1 MKLDLSKIDN
11 VTCGGID
18 HSDYPD
24 FCDSYIESADYD
36 GREMTEKE
44 LDELNNNYGE
54 FVYSKV
60 IESIY

>member
-18 HSDYPD
+18 YSDYPD
-24 FCDSYIESADYD
+24 FSNSYIESADYD

-44 LDELNNNYGE
+44 LDELNSNYSE